1 MNFFS
6 GIFTRN
12 FFIKFR
18 SWEYWPFGIL
28 QAPIFP
34 YWLWL
39 SLKAR
44 SLVYFSASNPGIL
57 MGGMFGESKFQ
68 VLELVPTHCKP
79 NTILIQQPSTA
90 PGVVQQLKDSNLKL
104 PLIFKPDLGERGWM
118 VRKIETLADIEQYLL
133 EIKIDFLAQEL
144 VELPLEFGVFYVRYP
159 SESSGKVTSIVGK
172 EMLFVKGDGLKTLKE
187 LILEKDRARLQWD
200 KLKVVYQK
208 ELNQIV
214 AAEEKIEL
222 ISIGNHCLGT
232 KFLNR
237 NGLITDRLSAS
248 FDAIS
253 KQIDGFYFGR
263 FDLRTASI
271 EDLESGNVKIVELNG
286 CGAEPAHI
294 YDPQFSFIRAV
305 GVLWRH
311 WSDIYKISRENHQR
325 GVAYISFQ
333 EARAIYKKFNALT
346 TPS

>member
-6 GIFTRN
+6 GIFNSN
-12 FFIKFR
+12 FFIKAR

-68 VLELVPTHCKP
+68 VLELVPADRKP
-79 NTILIQQPSTA
+79 RTILIKLPSTTSEIIR
-90 PGVVQQLKDSNLKL
+90 QLNDNDLTL

-118 VRKIETLADIEQYLL
+118 VRKVNTPEDIEQYLS
-133 EIKIDFLAQEL
+133 EINIDFLAQEFI
-144 VELPLEFGVFYVRYP
+144 ELPLEFGVFYVRYP
-159 SESSGKVTSIVGK
+159 NEAAGRVTSIVGK
-172 EMLFVKGDGLKTLKE
+172 EMLFVKGDGKKTLKK
-187 LILEKDRARLQWD
+187 LILKKDRAKLQWD
-200 KLKVVYQK
+200 KLKEVYDRK
-208 ELNQIV
+208 LDEIV
-214 AAEEKIEL
+214 GVGEKIEL

-232 KFLNR
+232 KFLNENR
-237 NGLITDRLSAS
+237 LITDRLSAS
-248 FDAIS
+248 FDKIS

-271 EDLESGNVKIVELNG
+271 EDLENGNVKILELNG

-294 YDPQFSFIRAV
+294 YDPNFSFIRAV
-305 GVLWRH
+305 GVLWKH
-311 WSDIYKISRENHQR
+311 WSDIYKISKENHKR
-325 GVAYISFQ
+325 GVEYISFQ
-333 EARAIYKKFNALT
+333 EARNIYKKFKALT
-346 TPS
+346 APS